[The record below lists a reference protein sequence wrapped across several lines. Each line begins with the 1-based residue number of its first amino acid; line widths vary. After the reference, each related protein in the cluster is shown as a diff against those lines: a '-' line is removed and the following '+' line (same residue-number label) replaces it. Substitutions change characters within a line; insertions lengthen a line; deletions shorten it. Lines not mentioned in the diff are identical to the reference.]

1 MGEKRKPFGHWGK
14 VIGNESD
21 SMQSNFNWLSSHTHL
36 IHPAFYI
43 ITIKLGKK
51 QDIPFSI
58 LHMQPSKQKS
68 FEGRRSF
75 VSNAKPVF
83 SWQIIAGLA
92 HFPAELTLVTTST
105 LKTCQVTAY
114 QLVFARLLV
123 M

>member
-1 MGEKRKPFGHWGK
+1 MCEKRKPFGHWGK
-14 VIGNESD
+14 VIGSESD

-51 QDIPFSI
+51 QDIPFST
-58 LHMQPSKQKS
+58 LHMQSSKQKS

-92 HFPAELTLVTTST
+92 HFPAES
-105 LKTCQVTAY
+105 
-114 QLVFARLLV
+114 
-123 M
+123 